1 MACTPSCHH
10 PICSHAHPRT
20 DVSLRAPQ
28 ALLLGQSSVHDD
40 AGHACFDSALGGT
53 DVVAP
58 ARDGARAV
66 KQHHAQSFAPTIS
79 GTKRGGRANSS
90 NISTSTASASRAV
103 AGRGGGGRTSTASA
117 SRAGGGS
124 GGGGRVGAGRAQPSM
139 SESGYQ
145 LGAKPRKGGLQQS
158 SSVSES
164 DVATLVAMGFDRHA
178 AASALRD
185 AGGDVQGAIDMLT
198 S

>member
-1 MACTPSCHH
+1 M
-10 PICSHAHPRT
+10 
-20 DVSLRAPQ
+20 
-28 ALLLGQSSVHDD
+28 
-40 AGHACFDSALGGT
+40 LGGA
-53 DVVAP
+53 DVVAQ
-58 ARDGARAV
+58 ARNGGKV
-66 KQHHAQSFAPTIS
+66 VEQHHAQSFAHTSS
-79 GTKRGGRANSS
+79 GAKRGGRASS
-90 NISTSTASASRAV
+90 SIISTSTTSVSRAV

-117 SRAGGGS
+117 SGSGGGS

-164 DVATLVAMGFDRHA
+164 DVAALVAMGFDRHA